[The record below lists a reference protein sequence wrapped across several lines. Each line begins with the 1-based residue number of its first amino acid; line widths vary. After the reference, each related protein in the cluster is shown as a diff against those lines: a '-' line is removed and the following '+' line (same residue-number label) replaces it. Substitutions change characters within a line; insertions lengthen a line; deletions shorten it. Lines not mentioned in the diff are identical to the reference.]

1 MVLSEGEIKR
11 VEEAVARVTGRGRE
25 SEGGIKKKK
34 KIEVIFLCGG
44 KKALECIG
52 KMCNELWYLEVFC
65 IEWVVSVD
73 RWG

>member
-34 KIEVIFLCGG
+34 IEVIFFVRREKSPGVYR
-44 KKALECIG
+44 E
-52 KMCNELWYLEVFC
+52 NV
-65 IEWVVSVD
+65 
-73 RWG
+73 